1 MNRGGGVKERKYVS
15 VQANQDKATDEKKS
29 QNERRA
35 ATKSYV
41 KVIDFVTRDNKESGF
56 SKCTTTLKCFGPV
69 GATKWLQI
77 GSYKLCNVMHE
88 SLR

>member
-1 MNRGGGVKERKYVS
+1 MNRGGEGVKERKYVS

-41 KVIDFVTRDNKESGF
+41 KVTDFVTRDNKDSGF
-56 SKCTTTLKCFGPV
+56 SKCTTTLKCCG
-69 GATKWLQI
+69 L
-77 GSYKLCNVMHE
+77 
-88 SLR
+88 